1 MDYNYKESKPLNLKA
16 VKKVTATE
24 QVITSI
30 REALAHKQLKYGDK
44 LPNETEL
51 AAKLGVGRSSL
62 REGIKALTA
71 FGILEVRQ
79 GDGTF
84 VVNRFAEHVFDY
96 LGFVS
101 NAENFKYLMAL
112 RRIFEVGC
120 ASLVVDRISD
130 EDCRKMEQLTQDMVT
145 VNAQDHLEENTKLDA
160 AFHKTMLQASENPL
174 ITEMYSMISN
184 MLCSLMD
191 RLMRYDDVVTDAK
204 EAHFSILHALQKR
217 DREAAELA
225 VSNHLNTVEHY
236 LEKYVFPD
244 ME

>member
-1 MDYNYKESKPLNLKA
+1 MDYNYKESKPLNLKT

-84 VVNRFAEHVFDY
+84 ARQ
-96 LGFVS
+96 S
-101 NAENFKYLMAL
+101 
-112 RRIFEVGC
+112 I
-120 ASLVVDRISD
+120 
-130 EDCRKMEQLTQDMVT
+130 CR
-145 VNAQDHLEENTKLDA
+145 AC
-160 AFHKTMLQASENPL
+160 
-174 ITEMYSMISN
+174 I
-184 MLCSLMD
+184 
-191 RLMRYDDVVTDAK
+191 
-204 EAHFSILHALQKR
+204 
-217 DREAAELA
+217 
-225 VSNHLNTVEHY
+225 
-236 LEKYVFPD
+236 
-244 ME
+244 